1 MHLSSASEIIH
12 GSRSKRQPMI
22 ISKHNHPVSLS
33 IYKKLLEDLPTL
45 SGGTQFRLGTIS
57 LEIEGK
63 DGLGGLIE
71 EWFGAWARSN
81 GFDIYNPKVEEG
93 TSQEFPDYYVG
104 DSKDGYLEIKTFDA
118 DASPNFDIANFE
130 SYCESLSN
138 KPHRLFSDYL
148 IFSYTLHGATL
159 KINEIWLKKIW
170 EITCA
175 SAAYPLKTQNKR
187 NVIYN
192 IRPASFHS
200 THSRA
205 SRFPIFNNPEK
216 FVDALYQTQLQY
228 NHKTA
233 DKTQFEKSLTTHGI
247 DLNNL

>member
-1 MHLSSASEIIH
+1 MQVTKL
-12 GSRSKRQPMI
+12 
-22 ISKHNHPVSLS
+22 NHPVSTALFN
-33 IYKKLLEDLPTL
+33 KLLTELPTL
-45 SGGTQFRLGTIS
+45 SGGTQFTLGGIS

-71 EWFGAWARSN
+71 EWFGAWAKSY
-81 GFDIYNPKVEEG
+81 GFSIYNHKLVDG

-104 DSKDGYLEIKTFDA
+104 DLKDGYLEIKTFDA

-148 IFSYTLHGATL
+148 IFSYRLEDAKL
-159 KINEIWLKKIW
+159 SIDKIWLKKIW

-187 NVIYN
+187 GIIYN
-192 IRPASFHS
+192 IRPAAFHS
-200 THSRA
+200 VSARV
-205 SRFPIFNNPEK
+205 SRFPIFNSPSK
-216 FVDALYQTQLQY
+216 FIDALYQTQLQY
-228 NHKTA
+228 NKKTV
-233 DKTQFEKSLTTHGI
+233 DKLLFEQNLTANGI
-247 DLNNL
+247 NLNNL

>member
-1 MHLSSASEIIH
+1 MQVTKL
-12 GSRSKRQPMI
+12 
-22 ISKHNHPVSLS
+22 NHPVSTA
-33 IYKKLLEDLPTL
+33 IFNKLLTELPTL
-45 SGGTQFRLGTIS
+45 SGGTHFTLGGIS

-71 EWFGAWARSN
+71 EWFGAWAKSN
-81 GFDIYNPKVEEG
+81 GFSIYNPKFVDG

-104 DSKDGYLEIKTFDA
+104 DLKDGYLEIKTFDA
-118 DASPNFDIANFE
+118 DASANFDIANFE

-148 IFSYTLHGATL
+148 IFSYKLEGAKL
-159 KINEIWLKKIW
+159 SIDKVWLKKIW

-187 NVIYN
+187 GIIYN
-192 IRPASFHS
+192 IRPATFHS
-200 THSRA
+200 ASARV
-205 SRFPIFNNPEK
+205 SRFPIFNSPSK
-216 FVDALYQTQLQY
+216 FIDALYQTQLQY
-228 NHKTA
+228 NKKTA
-233 DKTQFEKSLTTHGI
+233 DRLLFEQNLAVNGI